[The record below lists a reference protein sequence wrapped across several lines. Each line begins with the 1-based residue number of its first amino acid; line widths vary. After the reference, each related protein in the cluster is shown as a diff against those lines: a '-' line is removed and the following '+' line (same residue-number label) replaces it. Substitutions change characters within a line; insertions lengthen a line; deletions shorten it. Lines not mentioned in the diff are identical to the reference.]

1 MHVKPALIPNFY
13 SLLVQVDGQ
22 LYTLPMNAADGK
34 LWITQEGN
42 SIIVYTPF
50 GLTVL
55 YDTSSYVH
63 VSVPSTYRRHMC
75 GLAGNFNGDL
85 KDDFM
90 LPNGKLT
97 ENVEEF
103 VASWKVPVK
112 GVICSD
118 GCGDKCPICN
128 KAQKAK
134 YEAGNFCGM
143 IPSKTGPFKD
153 CHSLVNPAEYFEHCL
168 NEACTT
174 TEVQESLCRS
184 LQAYVAACQ
193 ASGAK
198 VRAWRSSSFCR
209 KFVGSYF
216 P

>member
-1 MHVKPALIPNFY
+1 
-13 SLLVQVDGQ
+13 
-22 LYTLPMNAADGK
+22 MNAADGK
-34 LWITQEGN
+34 LWIAQEGN
-42 SIIVYTPF
+42 NIIVYTPF

-55 YDTSSYVH
+55 YDTSSYVQ
-63 VSVPSTYRRHMC
+63 VSVPNTYRRHMC

-90 LPNGKLT
+90 LANGKLT
-97 ENVEEF
+97 ENMEEF

-174 TEVQESLCRS
+174 NEVQESLCQS

-193 ASGAK
+193 ASGGK
-198 VRAWRSSSFCR
+198 IRAWRSSSFCR
-209 KFVGSYF
+209 KFVGSSF